1 MTPKRMNNTELKL
14 KINYSKILFKR
25 SCYYWS
31 SWRNRAGTIRGKT
44 NTRINYFI
52 GLFLDIGNLWG
63 VDYDSS
69 LDGSNKIRSTA
80 GVNTQW
86 LSPVGPMSFIFAR
99 NITKASTDVTQG
111 FKFQLGTTF

>member
-1 MTPKRMNNTELKL
+1 MASNFE
-14 KINYSKILFKR
+14 INLPNILPE
-25 SCYYWS
+25 S
-31 SWRNRAGTIRGKT
+31 TKT
-44 NTRINYFI
+44 DI

-69 LDGSNKIRSTA
+69 LDGSNQIRSTA